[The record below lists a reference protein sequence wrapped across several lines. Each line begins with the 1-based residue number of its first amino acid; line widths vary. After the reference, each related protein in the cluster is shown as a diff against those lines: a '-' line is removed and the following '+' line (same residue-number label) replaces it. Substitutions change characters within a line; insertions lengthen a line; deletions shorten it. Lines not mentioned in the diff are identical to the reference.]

1 MSKLNQQEIEQ
12 NLLLL
17 KNWQLKDN
25 KLYKKFS
32 FKDFNQAFSFMTKVA
47 LVAEK
52 SDHHPEW
59 FNVYNIVEIY
69 LNTHDVKGISK
80 KDFDLA
86 NRIDQFI

>member
-1 MSKLNQQEIEQ
+1 MSKLNQQEIDQ
-12 NLLLL
+12 NLVLL

-25 KLYKKFS
+25 KLYRKFS
-32 FKDFNQAFSFMTKVA
+32 FKDFNQAFGFMTKVA

-86 NRIDQFI
+86 HKIDQFI